1 MLFLIGNAWGEDP
14 GWLDNIMGGGFNN
27 RGGPNDGFNQHRGGG
42 GGGYDN
48 GGSRGFGGGR
58 GGGDH
63 GGII

>member
-1 MLFLIGNAWGEDP
+1 MSYNY
-14 GWLDNIMGGGFNN
+14 GGGFTN

-58 GGGDH
+58 GGGDR
-63 GGII
+63 GGIIYKYHFKKIWLF